1 MNGRRI
7 TISMTLIGV
16 ICFFLPWVQVSC
28 GGSHDSLSGVDLARN
43 GHGELW
49 LIPLLM
55 IVALL
60 LNVARAWGERREVT
74 AVANLVAGIV
84 SAYLMNRERVR
95 ADNTTE
101 LLRVSV
107 TGWFWLGFAS
117 TVVLAVLA
125 CVQFLKRP
133 RKT

>member
-43 GHGELW
+43 GHGALW

-55 IVALL
+55 IIALL
-60 LNVARAWGERREVT
+60 LNAARAWGERREVI
-74 AVANLVAGIV
+74 AVANLVAGLV

-95 ADNTTE
+95 AENTTE
-101 LLRVSV
+101 LLRVTV